1 MEIALRTQYALRA
14 LICLTVKR
22 REGVVSGGEIAA
34 FGGIP
39 RKYVEQVMRDLRQA
53 GLVRSQ
59 RGKLGG
65 YLLARDPDA
74 ISVLDVLE
82 AVEGPL
88 ADLGRMRG
96 GHPVGRLLDPVWD
109 DVRASLRDC
118 LGATSVAGIADRIAV
133 HMYHI

>member
-14 LICLTVKR
+14 LVCLTVKR
-22 REGVVSGGEIAA
+22 GDGVVSGGEIAD

-39 RKYVEQVMRDLRQA
+39 RKFVEQVMHDLRQA
-53 GLVRSQ
+53 GLVRSR

-65 YLLARDPDA
+65 YVLAHSPDA

-88 ADLGRMRG
+88 AGLGRMRG
-96 GHPVGRLLDPVWD
+96 GDPVGPLLEPVWD
-109 DVRASLRDC
+109 DVRVSLRES
-118 LGATSVAGIADRIAV
+118 LGATSVAGVADRIAEP
-133 HMYHI
+133 MYHI

>member
-1 MEIALRTQYALRA
+1 MEISLRTHYALRA

-22 REGVVSGGEIAA
+22 GDGVVTGAQIAA
-34 FGGIP
+34 FGDIP
-39 RKYVEQVMRDLRQA
+39 RKYVEQVMHDLRQA
-53 GLVRSQ
+53 GLVHSR

-65 YLLARDPDA
+65 YVLARDPGG

-96 GHPVGRLLDPVWD
+96 GEPAGPLLEPVWD
-109 DVRASLRDC
+109 DVRLALRDS
-118 LGATSVAGIADRIAV
+118 LGTTSIAGIADRIAV

>member
-1 MEIALRTQYALRA
+1 MEITLRTQYALRA

-22 REGVVSGGEIAA
+22 GDGVVSGGEIAS
-34 FGGIP
+34 FGSIP
-39 RKYVEQVMRDLRQA
+39 RKYVEQVMHDLRQA
-53 GLVRSQ
+53 GLVRSR

-65 YLLARDPDA
+65 YVLARDPDA
-74 ISVLDVLE
+74 ISALDVLE

-96 GHPVGRLLDPVWD
+96 GDPVGPLLEPVWD
-109 DVRASLRDC
+109 DVRQALRES